1 MDFKLSANA
10 EEILKN
16 SRGEAVRLNS
26 ERIETGHIILA
37 ILRQKQCK
45 AYNFLTEN
53 CDCDKHYDCKDFCD
67 CDKLKTLLEER
78 LKGTAG
84 DDVVVRYDD
93 DMLLGDE
100 AAKLIKMS
108 NLETLIFH
116 SGEVGSLDLLSSIL
130 HDRQSSVFEL
140 FNSLGVD
147 YQLLEKYRR
156 KNSSAPNFK
165 IQIFAKDEDNDEISR
180 IEFNAQSFETYENPG
195 KEAETPMLDN
205 FGKNLSSLAEQG
217 LLDPVVGREKEI
229 QRICK
234 ILSRRDKEIERI
246 AQVLTRRKKNNPI
259 LIGEPGVGKS
269 SIAEGLA
276 IRIAEKNI
284 PYSLMDKTIYT
295 LDLALVVAG
304 TKYRGQFEERIKGL
318 IAELEKNE
326 NIIVF
331 IDEIHTIAGAGNSEG
346 GLDASNIFKPALARG
361 EIQCIGATTIEE
373 YRKYIEADGA
383 LERRFQKV
391 LVEPTSKEDTLEILR
406 NIKGKYEEFHNVVYS
421 EEALK
426 ACVEMTE
433 RYMPERNLPDK
444 AIDVLDEAGAGKSI
458 SSCQISQTY
467 KDIQKSLTEAKK
479 ERQAYATEQ
488 KFEQALQ
495 LKNKI
500 EALQHR
506 LEEERELMSKHLS
519 DNPQNVSEKDVAAV
533 VSSASGISVEKI
545 EQDEKQK
552 LLDMQSVLSH
562 QIIGQNEAVEKVCQA
577 IKRTRTGLKD
587 PERPSGSF
595 IFIGSTGVGKTLLAK
610 RMAEYLFGSRD
621 SLIRFDMSEFM
632 EKHSVSKLIG
642 APPGYVGYE
651 QAGQLTEKVRTH
663 PYSIIL
669 FDEIEKAHSDVFN
682 LLLQILDEGRL
693 SDASGRKV
701 DFRNTII
708 IMTSNVGTRRLSEF
722 GVGVGF
728 STSSIKENTAAM
740 EQNLIERDLKKTF
753 APEFLNRIDEIVYFN
768 PLGKEELIQIVDL
781 ELQNLINRLQ
791 QVHYSLEVDASAKE
805 FIVSQTSVGQSGARP
820 IRRSIQSLIENP
832 LSDLLLQRTDENDTH
847 ILVSSDKTTETEK
860 LSFTFNQTNFTT
872 GE

>member
-53 CDCDKHYDCKDFCD
+53 CD

-234 ILSRRDKEIERI
+234 ILS
-246 AQVLTRRKKNNPI
+246 RRKKNNPI

-552 LLDMQSVLSH
+552 LLDMQAVLSH

-805 FIVSQTSVGQSGARP
+805 FIVLQTSVGQYGARP

-847 ILVSSDKTTETEK
+847 ILVSSDKTTKTEK
-860 LSFTFNQTNFTT
+860 LSFTFNQTNCTT
-872 GE
+872 EE

>member
-53 CDCDKHYDCKDFCD
+53 CD

-234 ILSRRDKEIERI
+234 ILS
-246 AQVLTRRKKNNPI
+246 RRKKNNPI

-500 EALQHR
+500 EALQHC
-506 LEEERELMSKHLS
+506 LEEERELMSKHLL

-805 FIVSQTSVGQSGARP
+805 FIVSQTSVGQYGARP

-847 ILVSSDKTTETEK
+847 ILVSSDKITETEK
-860 LSFTFNQTNFTT
+860 LSFTFNQTNRTT
-872 GE
+872 EE

>member
-53 CDCDKHYDCKDFCD
+53 CD

-234 ILSRRDKEIERI
+234 ILS
-246 AQVLTRRKKNNPI
+246 RRKKNNPI

-458 SSCQISQTY
+458 SSCQISQAY

-552 LLDMQSVLSH
+552 LLDMQAVLSH

-740 EQNLIERDLKKTF
+740 EQSLIERDLKKTF

-805 FIVSQTSVGQSGARP
+805 FIVSQTSVGQYGARP

-832 LSDLLLQRTDENDTH
+832 LSDLLLQRTDDNNTH
-847 ILVSSDKTTETEK
+847 ILVSVDKNAESEK
-860 LSFTFNQTNFTT
+860 LSFTFNQPNCTT
-872 GE
+872 EE

>member
-53 CDCDKHYDCKDFCD
+53 CD

-234 ILSRRDKEIERI
+234 ILS
-246 AQVLTRRKKNNPI
+246 RRKKNNPI

-506 LEEERELMSKHLS
+506 LEEERELMIKHLS

-805 FIVSQTSVGQSGARP
+805 FIVSQTSVGQYGARP

-860 LSFTFNQTNFTT
+860 LSFTFNQTNCTT
-872 GE
+872 EE

>member
-53 CDCDKHYDCKDFCD
+53 CD

-234 ILSRRDKEIERI
+234 ILSRR
-246 AQVLTRRKKNNPI
+246 KKNNPI

-318 IAELEKNE
+318 IAELEKNK

-791 QVHYSLEVDASAKE
+791 QVHYSLEVDDSAKE
-805 FIVSQTSVGQSGARP
+805 FIVSQTSVGQYGARP

-860 LSFTFNQTNFTT
+860 LSFTFNQTNCTT
-872 GE
+872 EE

>member
-53 CDCDKHYDCKDFCD
+53 CD

-234 ILSRRDKEIERI
+234 ILSRR
-246 AQVLTRRKKNNPI
+246 KKNNPI
-259 LIGEPGVGKS
+259 LIGEPGVGKN

-791 QVHYSLEVDASAKE
+791 QVHYSLEVDTSAKE
-805 FIVSQTSVGQSGARP
+805 FIVLQTSVGQYGARP

-860 LSFTFNQTNFTT
+860 LSFTFNQTNCTT
-872 GE
+872 EE

>member
-53 CDCDKHYDCKDFCD
+53 CD

-234 ILSRRDKEIERI
+234 ILS
-246 AQVLTRRKKNNPI
+246 RRKKNNPI

-506 LEEERELMSKHLS
+506 LEEEREQMSKHLS

-552 LLDMQSVLSH
+552 LLDMQAVLSH

-805 FIVSQTSVGQSGARP
+805 FIVSQTSVGQYGARP

-872 GE
+872 EE

>member
-53 CDCDKHYDCKDFCD
+53 CD

-234 ILSRRDKEIERI
+234 ILS
-246 AQVLTRRKKNNPI
+246 RRKKNNPI

-506 LEEERELMSKHLS
+506 LEEERELMSKHLL

-805 FIVSQTSVGQSGARP
+805 FIVSQTSVGQYGARP

-860 LSFTFNQTNFTT
+860 LSFTFNQTNCTT
-872 GE
+872 EE

>member
-53 CDCDKHYDCKDFCD
+53 CD

-234 ILSRRDKEIERI
+234 ILSRR
-246 AQVLTRRKKNNPI
+246 KKNNPI

-346 GLDASNIFKPALARG
+346 GLDTSNIFKPALARG

-552 LLDMQSVLSH
+552 LLDMQAVLSH

-805 FIVSQTSVGQSGARP
+805 FIVSQTSVGQYGARP

-860 LSFTFNQTNFTT
+860 LSFTFNQTNCTT
-872 GE
+872 EE

>member
-53 CDCDKHYDCKDFCD
+53 CD

-234 ILSRRDKEIERI
+234 ILS
-246 AQVLTRRKKNNPI
+246 RRKKNNPI

-805 FIVSQTSVGQSGARP
+805 FIVSRTSVGQYGARP

-860 LSFTFNQTNFTT
+860 LSFTFNQTNCTT
-872 GE
+872 EE

>member
-53 CDCDKHYDCKDFCD
+53 CD

-234 ILSRRDKEIERI
+234 ILSRR
-246 AQVLTRRKKNNPI
+246 KKNNPI

-318 IAELEKNE
+318 IAELEKNK

-506 LEEERELMSKHLS
+506 LEEEREMMSKHLS

-552 LLDMQSVLSH
+552 LLDMQAVLSH

-805 FIVSQTSVGQSGARP
+805 FIVSQTSVGQYGARP

-860 LSFTFNQTNFTT
+860 LSFTFNQTNCTT
-872 GE
+872 EE

>member
-53 CDCDKHYDCKDFCD
+53 CD

-234 ILSRRDKEIERI
+234 ILS
-246 AQVLTRRKKNNPI
+246 RRKKNNPI

-552 LLDMQSVLSH
+552 LLDMQAVLSH

-708 IMTSNVGTRRLSEF
+708 IMTSNVGTRRVSEF

-740 EQNLIERDLKKTF
+740 EQSLIERDLKKTF

-805 FIVSQTSVGQSGARP
+805 FIVSQTSVGQYGARP

-832 LSDLLLQRTDENDTH
+832 VSDLLLQRTDEKDTH

-860 LSFTFNQTNFTT
+860 LSFTFNQTNRTT
-872 GE
+872 EE

>member
-53 CDCDKHYDCKDFCD
+53 CD

-234 ILSRRDKEIERI
+234 ILS
-246 AQVLTRRKKNNPI
+246 RRKKNNPI

-458 SSCQISQTY
+458 SSCQISQAY

-552 LLDMQSVLSH
+552 LLDMQAVLSH

-805 FIVSQTSVGQSGARP
+805 FIVSQTSVGQYGARP

-832 LSDLLLQRTDENDTH
+832 LSDLLLQRTDDNNTH
-847 ILVSSDKTTETEK
+847 ILVSVDKNAESEK
-860 LSFTFNQTNFTT
+860 LSFTFNQPNCTT
-872 GE
+872 EE

>member
-53 CDCDKHYDCKDFCD
+53 CD

-234 ILSRRDKEIERI
+234 ILS
-246 AQVLTRRKKNNPI
+246 RRKKNNPI

-552 LLDMQSVLSH
+552 LLDMQAVLSH

-805 FIVSQTSVGQSGARP
+805 FIVLQTSVGQYGARP

-860 LSFTFNQTNFTT
+860 LSFTFNQTNRTT
-872 GE
+872 EE

>member
-53 CDCDKHYDCKDFCD
+53 CD

-234 ILSRRDKEIERI
+234 ILS
-246 AQVLTRRKKNNPI
+246 RRKKNNPI

-552 LLDMQSVLSH
+552 LLDMQAVLSH

-805 FIVSQTSVGQSGARP
+805 FIVSQTSVGQYGARP

-832 LSDLLLQRTDENDTH
+832 LSDLLLQRTDEKDTH

-860 LSFTFNQTNFTT
+860 LSFTFNQTNRTT
-872 GE
+872 EE

>member
-53 CDCDKHYDCKDFCD
+53 CD

-234 ILSRRDKEIERI
+234 ILS
-246 AQVLTRRKKNNPI
+246 RRKKNNPI

-577 IKRTRTGLKD
+577 IKCTRTGLKD

-791 QVHYSLEVDASAKE
+791 QVHYSLEVDDSAKE
-805 FIVSQTSVGQSGARP
+805 FIVSQTSVGQYGARP

-860 LSFTFNQTNFTT
+860 LSFTFNQTNFTP
-872 GE
+872 EE

>member
-53 CDCDKHYDCKDFCD
+53 CD

-234 ILSRRDKEIERI
+234 ILSRR
-246 AQVLTRRKKNNPI
+246 KKNNPI

-391 LVEPTSKEDTLEILR
+391 LVEPTSKDDTLEILR

-805 FIVSQTSVGQSGARP
+805 FIVSQTSVGQYGARP

-832 LSDLLLQRTDENDTH
+832 LSDLLLQRTDENDIH

-860 LSFTFNQTNFTT
+860 LSFTFNQTNCTT
-872 GE
+872 EE

>member
-53 CDCDKHYDCKDFCD
+53 CD

-147 YQLLEKYRR
+147 YPLLEKYRR

-234 ILSRRDKEIERI
+234 ILS
-246 AQVLTRRKKNNPI
+246 RRKKNNPI

-552 LLDMQSVLSH
+552 LLDMQAVLSH

-805 FIVSQTSVGQSGARP
+805 FIVSQTSVGQYGARP

-860 LSFTFNQTNFTT
+860 LSFTFNQTNCTT
-872 GE
+872 EE

>member
-53 CDCDKHYDCKDFCD
+53 CD

-234 ILSRRDKEIERI
+234 ILSRR
-246 AQVLTRRKKNNPI
+246 KKNNPI

-391 LVEPTSKEDTLEILR
+391 LVEPTSKDDTLEILR

-495 LKNKI
+495 LQNKI

-805 FIVSQTSVGQSGARP
+805 FIVSQTSVGQYGARP

-860 LSFTFNQTNFTT
+860 LSFTFNQTNCTT
-872 GE
+872 EE

>member
-53 CDCDKHYDCKDFCD
+53 CD

-147 YQLLEKYRR
+147 YQLLEKYHR

-234 ILSRRDKEIERI
+234 ILS
-246 AQVLTRRKKNNPI
+246 RRKKNNPI

-552 LLDMQSVLSH
+552 LLDMQAVLSH

-805 FIVSQTSVGQSGARP
+805 FIVSQTSVGQYGARP

-860 LSFTFNQTNFTT
+860 LSFTFNQTNRTT
-872 GE
+872 EE

>member
-53 CDCDKHYDCKDFCD
+53 CD

-234 ILSRRDKEIERI
+234 ILSRR
-246 AQVLTRRKKNNPI
+246 KKNNPI

-318 IAELEKNE
+318 IAELEKNK

-552 LLDMQSVLSH
+552 LLDMQAVLSH

-669 FDEIEKAHSDVFN
+669 FDEIKKAHSDVFN

-740 EQNLIERDLKKTF
+740 EQSLIERDLKKTF

-805 FIVSQTSVGQSGARP
+805 FIVSQTSVGQYGARP

-860 LSFTFNQTNFTT
+860 LSFTFNQTNCTT
-872 GE
+872 EE

>member
-53 CDCDKHYDCKDFCD
+53 CD

-234 ILSRRDKEIERI
+234 ILS
-246 AQVLTRRKKNNPI
+246 RRKKNNPI

-552 LLDMQSVLSH
+552 LLNMQAVLSH

-805 FIVSQTSVGQSGARP
+805 FIVSQTSVGQYGARP

-860 LSFTFNQTNFTT
+860 LSFTFNQTNCTT
-872 GE
+872 EE

>member
-53 CDCDKHYDCKDFCD
+53 CD

-147 YQLLEKYRR
+147 YPLLEKYRR

-234 ILSRRDKEIERI
+234 ILS
-246 AQVLTRRKKNNPI
+246 RRKKNNPI

-552 LLDMQSVLSH
+552 LLDMQAVLSH

-805 FIVSQTSVGQSGARP
+805 FIVSQTSVGQYGARP

-832 LSDLLLQRTDENDTH
+832 LSDLLLQRTDDNNTH
-847 ILVSSDKTTETEK
+847 ILVSVDKNAESEK
-860 LSFTFNQTNFTT
+860 LSFTFNQPNCTT
-872 GE
+872 EE

>member
-53 CDCDKHYDCKDFCD
+53 CD

-234 ILSRRDKEIERI
+234 ILS
-246 AQVLTRRKKNNPI
+246 RRKKNNPI

-444 AIDVLDEAGAGKSI
+444 AIDVLDEAGAGKNI

-506 LEEERELMSKHLS
+506 LEEEREQMSKHLS

-805 FIVSQTSVGQSGARP
+805 FIVSQTSVGQYGARP

-860 LSFTFNQTNFTT
+860 LSFTFNQTNCTT
-872 GE
+872 EE

>member
-53 CDCDKHYDCKDFCD
+53 CD

-234 ILSRRDKEIERI
+234 ILS
-246 AQVLTRRKKNNPI
+246 RRKKNNPI

-506 LEEERELMSKHLS
+506 LEEEREQMSKHLS

-552 LLDMQSVLSH
+552 LLDMQAVLSH

-805 FIVSQTSVGQSGARP
+805 FIVSQTSVGQYGARP

-860 LSFTFNQTNFTT
+860 LSFTFNQTNCTT
-872 GE
+872 EE

>member
-53 CDCDKHYDCKDFCD
+53 CD

-234 ILSRRDKEIERI
+234 ILS
-246 AQVLTRRKKNNPI
+246 RRKKNNPI

-791 QVHYSLEVDASAKE
+791 QVHYSLEVDISAKE
-805 FIVSQTSVGQSGARP
+805 FIVSQTSVGQYGARP

-860 LSFTFNQTNFTT
+860 LSFTFNQTNCTT
-872 GE
+872 EE

>member
-53 CDCDKHYDCKDFCD
+53 CD

-234 ILSRRDKEIERI
+234 ILS
-246 AQVLTRRKKNNPI
+246 RRKKNNPI

-552 LLDMQSVLSH
+552 LLDMQAVLSH

-791 QVHYSLEVDASAKE
+791 QVHYSLEVDDSAKE
-805 FIVSQTSVGQSGARP
+805 FIVSQTSVGQYGARP

-860 LSFTFNQTNFTT
+860 LSFTFNQTNRTT
-872 GE
+872 EE

>member
-53 CDCDKHYDCKDFCD
+53 CD

-234 ILSRRDKEIERI
+234 ILS
-246 AQVLTRRKKNNPI
+246 RRKKNNPI

-506 LEEERELMSKHLS
+506 LEEERELMSKHLL

-805 FIVSQTSVGQSGARP
+805 FIVSQTSVGQYGARP

-832 LSDLLLQRTDENDTH
+832 LSDLLLQRTDEKDTH

-860 LSFTFNQTNFTT
+860 LSFTFNQTNRTT
-872 GE
+872 EE

>member
-53 CDCDKHYDCKDFCD
+53 CD

-234 ILSRRDKEIERI
+234 ILSRR
-246 AQVLTRRKKNNPI
+246 KKNNPI

-284 PYSLMDKTIYT
+284 PYPLMDKIIYT

-444 AIDVLDEAGAGKSI
+444 AIDVLDEAGSGKSI
-458 SSCQISQTY
+458 SSSQISQTY

-805 FIVSQTSVGQSGARP
+805 FIVSQTSVGQYGARP

-860 LSFTFNQTNFTT
+860 LSFTFNQTNCTT
-872 GE
+872 EE

>member
-1 MDFKLSANA
+1 MDFKLSVNA

-53 CDCDKHYDCKDFCD
+53 CD

-234 ILSRRDKEIERI
+234 ILS
-246 AQVLTRRKKNNPI
+246 RRKKNNPI

-805 FIVSQTSVGQSGARP
+805 FIVSQTSVGQYGARP

-860 LSFTFNQTNFTT
+860 LSFTFNQTNRTT
-872 GE
+872 EE

>member
-53 CDCDKHYDCKDFCD
+53 CD

-234 ILSRRDKEIERI
+234 ILS
-246 AQVLTRRKKNNPI
+246 RRKKNNPI

-506 LEEERELMSKHLS
+506 LEEERELMSKHLL

-791 QVHYSLEVDASAKE
+791 QVHYSLEVDDSAKE
-805 FIVSQTSVGQSGARP
+805 FIVSQTSVGQYGARP

-872 GE
+872 EE

>member
-53 CDCDKHYDCKDFCD
+53 CD

-234 ILSRRDKEIERI
+234 ILS
-246 AQVLTRRKKNNPI
+246 RRKKNNPI

-740 EQNLIERDLKKTF
+740 EQSLIERDLKKTF

-805 FIVSQTSVGQSGARP
+805 FIVSQTSVGQYGARP

-860 LSFTFNQTNFTT
+860 LSFTFNQTNCTT
-872 GE
+872 EE

>member
-53 CDCDKHYDCKDFCD
+53 CD

-234 ILSRRDKEIERI
+234 ILS
-246 AQVLTRRKKNNPI
+246 RRKKNNPI

-805 FIVSQTSVGQSGARP
+805 FIVSQTSVGQYGARP

-832 LSDLLLQRTDENDTH
+832 LSDLLLQRTDENYTH

-860 LSFTFNQTNFTT
+860 LSFTFNQTNCTT
-872 GE
+872 EE

>member
-53 CDCDKHYDCKDFCD
+53 CD

-234 ILSRRDKEIERI
+234 ILS
-246 AQVLTRRKKNNPI
+246 RRKKNNPI

-506 LEEERELMSKHLS
+506 LEEERELMSKHLL

-552 LLDMQSVLSH
+552 LLDMQAVLSH

-805 FIVSQTSVGQSGARP
+805 FIVSQTSVGQYGARP

-872 GE
+872 EE

>member
-53 CDCDKHYDCKDFCD
+53 CD

-234 ILSRRDKEIERI
+234 ILS
-246 AQVLTRRKKNNPI
+246 RRKKNNPI

-791 QVHYSLEVDASAKE
+791 QVHYSLEVDTSAKE
-805 FIVSQTSVGQSGARP
+805 FIVLQTSVGQYGARP

-860 LSFTFNQTNFTT
+860 LSFTFNQTNCTT
-872 GE
+872 EE

>member
-53 CDCDKHYDCKDFCD
+53 CD

-234 ILSRRDKEIERI
+234 ILS
-246 AQVLTRRKKNNPI
+246 RRKKNNPI

-552 LLDMQSVLSH
+552 LLDMQAVLSH

-805 FIVSQTSVGQSGARP
+805 FIVSQTSVGQYGARP

-860 LSFTFNQTNFTT
+860 LSFTFNQTNCTT
-872 GE
+872 EE

>member
-53 CDCDKHYDCKDFCD
+53 CD

-234 ILSRRDKEIERI
+234 ILS
-246 AQVLTRRKKNNPI
+246 RRKKNNPI

-805 FIVSQTSVGQSGARP
+805 FIVSQTSVGQYGARP

-860 LSFTFNQTNFTT
+860 LSFTFNQTNRTT

>member
-53 CDCDKHYDCKDFCD
+53 CD

-234 ILSRRDKEIERI
+234 ILS
-246 AQVLTRRKKNNPI
+246 RRKKNNPI

-506 LEEERELMSKHLS
+506 LEEERELMSKHLL

-805 FIVSQTSVGQSGARP
+805 FIVLQTSVGQYGARP

-860 LSFTFNQTNFTT
+860 LSFTFNQTNCTT
-872 GE
+872 EE

>member
-53 CDCDKHYDCKDFCD
+53 CD

-234 ILSRRDKEIERI
+234 ILSRR
-246 AQVLTRRKKNNPI
+246 KKNNPI

-391 LVEPTSKEDTLEILR
+391 LVEPTSKDDTLEILR

-506 LEEERELMSKHLS
+506 LEEEREQMSKHLS

-805 FIVSQTSVGQSGARP
+805 FIVSQTSVGQYGARP

-832 LSDLLLQRTDENDTH
+832 LSDLLLQRTDENDIH
-847 ILVSSDKTTETEK
+847 ILVSSDKTTKTEK
-860 LSFTFNQTNFTT
+860 LSFTFNQTNCTT
-872 GE
+872 EE

>member
-53 CDCDKHYDCKDFCD
+53 CD

-234 ILSRRDKEIERI
+234 ILS
-246 AQVLTRRKKNNPI
+246 RRKKNNPI

-552 LLDMQSVLSH
+552 LLDMQAVLSH

-805 FIVSQTSVGQSGARP
+805 FIVSQTSVGQYGARP
-820 IRRSIQSLIENP
+820 IRRIIQSLIENP

-860 LSFTFNQTNFTT
+860 LSFTFNQTNRTT
-872 GE
+872 EE